1 LRQLLAEFT
10 GLSGLTPNPEV
21 ALVKRSAVVLMDER
35 LQSQDRSARASA
47 RRVRAGATAAA
58 MPAGDQIARDRGGR
72 GCRSPQA
79 GTPVPA
85 GRAAGVRAVRTQAGI
100 SVVQRQARLPVPPR
114 YTSSARPEPGRPPN
128 TYVREDQILPHLAAI
143 AILLASR
150 ISELGRT
157 NPGPGQV
164 TGPDGTADLIDQLRV
179 GGIVLTYHPDDR
191 TLRASDQ
198 DAPVIISEEH

>member
-21 ALVKRSAVVLMDER
+21 ALVKRSAVVLTDER

-114 YTSSARPEPGRPPN
+114 LHQLR
-128 TYVREDQILPHLAAI
+128 
-143 AILLASR
+143 
-150 ISELGRT
+150 
-157 NPGPGQV
+157 
-164 TGPDGTADLIDQLRV
+164 PDGTADLIDQLRV

-191 TLRASDQ
+191 TLRGSDE
-198 DAPVIISEEH
+198 DAPVIIGKDH